1 MNHEQVLA
9 TVGATVGVLVALLTV
24 GLARAPGCRGL
35 SWLGLIAL
43 CAGAIGVLRAIAEGM
58 TANGAIARVTQINM
72 ALSGLML
79 CAWVKYEASGPE
91 RPNRV
96 KQGVLVAIALVF
108 AALPLIP
115 SLIVSSDVIRHGDGW
130 SSVSYV
136 DAVPTL
142 PGAFVL
148 VGILGV
154 ACLLLLRY
162 ARRWRAGEPLA
173 RAHTLGLAGLLA
185 AGTYDSV
192 DGTRSHSGMH
202 MVPVALLWAIG
213 CVGVA
218 LVGRFL
224 KGARD
229 LEAISRKLEHAMQER
244 NAELATARA
253 DLVESRQLAIL
264 GRLSAAV
271 AHEINNPVAVVA
283 ANLSYLRDVLGSDD
297 GALPRASEELEAIED
312 TLVSVDRIAGI
323 VRQLG
328 DAGELAGHGTTIF
341 PVGVAGIIAS
351 AVAIARA
358 RVVDAP
364 PVAVDVETPLFVSS
378 QEASLRQ
385 VIASLIASSME
396 AIRLTEGSGRVRVT
410 AQKRGERV
418 RIRVE
423 DDAPEQDDIL
433 RERRFKP
440 YLDPRPE
447 LVRSDVGLSVSLA
460 LLRMLGAELLLER
473 SDEGGTMV
481 CIDQRPAPAPA
492 SQSDAPASTR
502 APRARVLVIDDDLL
516 TRIGLRRLLGREYI
530 IEEAGT
536 VTDALD
542 IIRRDGDALDAIV
555 CDVVM
560 PDGGAEALLA
570 QLTIENQPLASAVL
584 VLTGGAVD
592 PASGSFLASQAHRAV
607 RKPVDLATL
616 RALIEK
622 VRVRRRTSSART
634 RDA

>member
-91 RPNRV
+91 RPSRV

-297 GALPRASEELEAIED
+297 GALPRASEELEAI
-312 TLVSVDRIAGI
+312 DRSTGS
-323 VRQLG
+323 
-328 DAGELAGHGTTIF
+328 
-341 PVGVAGIIAS
+341 PAS
-351 AVAIARA
+351 CGSWATR
-358 RVVDAP
+358 
-364 PVAVDVETPLFVSS
+364 
-378 QEASLRQ
+378 
-385 VIASLIASSME
+385 ASSR
-396 AIRLTEGSGRVRVT
+396 ATARPSSRSGS
-410 AQKRGERV
+410 RGSSP
-418 RIRVE
+418 
-423 DDAPEQDDIL
+423 APS
-433 RERRFKP
+433 R
-440 YLDPRPE
+440 
-447 LVRSDVGLSVSLA
+447 SLA
-460 LLRMLGAELLLER
+460 PAWWTLRRWPWTSRPR
-473 SDEGGTMV
+473 SSF
-481 CIDQRPAPAPA
+481 RPRRRRCGRSSPA
-492 SQSDAPASTR
+492 SSPPPWR
-502 APRARVLVIDDDLL
+502 P
-516 TRIGLRRLLGREYI
+516 
-530 IEEAGT
+530 
-536 VTDALD
+536 
-542 IIRRDGDALDAIV
+542 
-555 CDVVM
+555 
-560 PDGGAEALLA
+560 
-570 QLTIENQPLASAVL
+570 SA
-584 VLTGGAVD
+584 
-592 PASGSFLASQAHRAV
+592 
-607 RKPVDLATL
+607 
-616 RALIEK
+616 
-622 VRVRRRTSSART
+622 
-634 RDA
+634 